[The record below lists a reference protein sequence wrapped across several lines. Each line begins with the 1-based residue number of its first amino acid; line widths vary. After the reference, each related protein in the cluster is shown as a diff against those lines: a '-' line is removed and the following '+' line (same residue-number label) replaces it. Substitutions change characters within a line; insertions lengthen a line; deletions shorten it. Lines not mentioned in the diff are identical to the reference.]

1 MTLSRGARVL
11 FLMSALLVIFI
22 DVIFFFFQDSLV
34 LPDQQQEIPT
44 ECHDVIRNTHFD
56 KEY

>member
-1 MTLSRGARVL
+1 MTFSKGARVL

-22 DVIFFFFQDSLV
+22 DVIFLQDSLV

-56 KEY
+56 K

>member
-56 KEY
+56 K